1 MTQRAR
7 KAELTPAADACL
19 RLCTAHLRRIVGSKC
34 LIDRAIFKELVL
46 LQGKPRLFFSERRAQ
61 DVIEVRPRWRLVALQ
76 DRLRDELRRSERP

>member
-7 KAELTPAADACL
+7 MAELTPAADACL
-19 RLCTAHLRRIVGSKC
+19 RLCTTHLCGIVGSER

-46 LQGKPRLFFSERRAQ
+46 LQGKPQLFFSERRAR

-76 DRLRDELRRSERP
+76 ERLRDELRRSERP